1 MTLQTR
7 LARLEAS
14 GDEAWLTEAE
24 RDAAADR
31 YADTF
36 RASAGAFPSAMTPDD
51 YRTALSASRVPSQQ
65 RLLACMLPGDDD
77 I

>member
-1 MTLQTR
+1 MTLQNR
-7 LARLEAS
+7 LARLEAGS
-14 GDEAWLTEAE
+14 GEAWLTEAE
-24 RDAAADR
+24 RDAAAER

-36 RASAGAFPSAMTPDD
+36 HASAGAFPAAMTPDE
-51 YRTALSASRVPSQQ
+51 YRTALSVTRVPSQQ

>member
-7 LARLEAS
+7 LARLEVGS
-14 GDEAWLTEAE
+14 GEAWLTDAE
-24 RDAAADR
+24 RNTAAER
-31 YADTF
+31 YADTYH
-36 RASAGAFPSAMTPDD
+36 ASAGAFPFAMTPDV